1 MKLNLGGKCMRNIF
15 VTFIIICMAFFSG
28 CNIIDGK
35 SKEVYKEN
43 DAAKK
48 NAVNEQKPAN
58 SDNQIIQDNE
68 NGDKNKA
75 NSSTQPLENNNSD
88 DMRYTTFYYQD
99 ADGLLIPVTRKTARI
114 QGIGKAAIYS
124 LVDVPVIREDIGRVG
139 LFPVLPGGTRIMG
152 MTINNGIA
160 AVDFNDHILDYDTE
174 QKEKNILNC
183 LVYTLTE
190 FDTIESV
197 QILKNGEKLNTL
209 KFGSAVDLPLT
220 RQGINS
226 FMDNKNNVDS
236 NKEHVEVYFT
246 KLVNNKYM
254 YYIPVSRPINKPT
267 SDIDRYMKTLNELIK
282 GEIEGKGLK
291 SYVPK
296 KLGIKG
302 IQIDGQ
308 TVILNFDDEIL
319 NATHSTAS
327 FDTMLKQITL
337 CFKQFGKVK
346 KVKINVNG
354 KALEFLGE
362 NKGKDVLEVPLYA
375 NQF

>member
-1 MKLNLGGKCMRNIF
+1 MRNIF

-160 AVDFNDHILDYDTE
+160 AVDFNDRILDYDTE

-197 QILKNGEKLNTL
+197 QILKNGEKLKTL

-220 RQGINS
+220 RQRINS